1 MENIAELPATQVTA
15 GQLADL
21 IISRLATQKEE
32 DPSRKYVRGL
42 DSLAKLLQVSTSTIA
57 RYKKKGIFGDA
68 IKQNGKYILVDVKL
82 AQERFFFQKDETT
95 LTSLP
100 AYGLIAPV
108 THKQEESTYNKN
120 SPTRY
125 HSG

>member
-21 IISRLATQKEE
+21 IISRLATQKRRRSIPEVRE
-32 DPSRKYVRGL
+32 RTRFLGEIAPS
-42 DSLAKLLQVSTSTIA
+42 
-57 RYKKKGIFGDA
+57 
-68 IKQNGKYILVDVKL
+68 KYIHHSEI
-82 AQERFFFQKDETT
+82 QEEGDFRGCHKTKWQIYPSGRKARSGKVLFQKDETT

-108 THKQEESTYNKN
+108 THKPEESTYNKN
-120 SPTRY
+120 SPTRL
-125 HSG
+125 

>member
-82 AQERFFFQKDETT
+82 AQERFFSKKMR
-95 LTSLP
+95 P
-100 AYGLIAPV
+100 
-108 THKQEESTYNKN
+108 H
-120 SPTRY
+120 
-125 HSG
+125 

>member
-68 IKQNGKYILVDVKL
+68 IKQNGKSAVTTSFMLVIYI
-82 AQERFFFQKDETT
+82 QKKA
-95 LTSLP
+95 LR
-100 AYGLIAPV
+100 LIITV
-108 THKQEESTYNKN
+108 LSIILMI
-120 SPTRY
+120 
-125 HSG
+125 

>member
-21 IISRLATQKEE
+21 IISKLATQKEE

-42 DSLAKLLQVSTSTIA
+42 DSLAKLLQV
-57 RYKKKGIFGDA
+57 FGDA

-82 AQERFFFQKDETT
+82 AQERFFSK
-95 LTSLP
+95 
-100 AYGLIAPV
+100 
-108 THKQEESTYNKN
+108 K
-120 SPTRY
+120 TRP
-125 HSG
+125 H

>member
-15 GQLADL
+15 GQLAD
-21 IISRLATQKEE
+21 TQKEE

-82 AQERFFFQKDETT
+82 AQERFFSK
-95 LTSLP
+95 
-100 AYGLIAPV
+100 
-108 THKQEESTYNKN
+108 K
-120 SPTRY
+120 TRP
-125 HSG
+125 H

>member
-82 AQERFFFQKDETT
+82 
-95 LTSLP
+95 
-100 AYGLIAPV
+100 V
-108 THKQEESTYNKN
+108 
-120 SPTRY
+120 
-125 HSG
+125 

>member
-82 AQERFFFQKDETT
+82 AQERFFPKRRDH
-95 LTSLP
+95 
-100 AYGLIAPV
+100 I
-108 THKQEESTYNKN
+108 NK
-120 SPTRY
+120 SSCLWSYRTCDA
-125 HSG
+125 

>member
-57 RYKKKGIFGDA
+57 RYKFQSTHPHGVRPFGLGSP
-68 IKQNGKYILVDVKL
+68 IQLV
-82 AQERFFFQKDETT
+82 EN
-95 LTSLP
+95 
-100 AYGLIAPV
+100 
-108 THKQEESTYNKN
+108 NK
-120 SPTRY
+120 
-125 HSG
+125 